1 MRTIYELGPFRL
13 DTEARVLTHDGEATA
28 LGARGVAVLA
38 ALVSRA
44 GHYVEK
50 SVIVEE
56 AWPGVVVEDANLAV
70 QISAIRRALA
80 RVPGSKHWIETLTR
94 RGYRFAG
101 PVARRPEPAETT
113 SMDIGHPGVASV
125 RGVASARVASQHPN
139 NVPARVSSFVG
150 RAPEI
155 DEVKRLLERN
165 RLVTLVGIGGV
176 GKTRVAL
183 QVAGEVIE
191 RYPDGVWVVELASI
205 SDPALV
211 PISVAQIL
219 GVQEEIGE
227 PLIRTVCRHARARR
241 LLLVLDTCE
250 HVIAAAAPVVAALL
264 AEAPNA
270 HVLATSREALNV
282 DGEQQVPLQPLS
294 LPRGDDGLDDL
305 AGAEAVQLF
314 VERAKLQQPGFALT
328 ADVAAPVAA
337 ICSRL
342 EGIPLAIEL
351 AAARVSSLSI
361 EEIGRRLDDRFGL
374 LAAGPRGTPPRQKTL
389 RSALDWSYD
398 LLAEEEQRA
407 LRRLAVFAGGFTLEA
422 ACRIVGDATR
432 NDATVLDLLARLV
445 ARSLVLADTT
455 ETGTRYR
462 LLDTMREYCME
473 KLDAARERPLA
484 SARHARYL
492 RGHFEDA
499 LKDWLSGPD
508 RRWDAAYMRERDN
521 VRAALDWAFSSHGDA
536 DLGIALAAHAGPA
549 WLWWSLRSEGLARI
563 ELALTRCGP
572 RTPLR
577 IRGRLWLW
585 LGVLHQ
591 FSDPAKWVRALRR
604 AVVLHR
610 QAGDAFGTGYAL
622 MRLGGALAR
631 TGRLDL
637 ARRALDD
644 AGPLLARS
652 PVPAAMA
659 PYFHAAGFVRKLAGD
674 LPGARKH
681 YEKSLSLYRAAGL
694 ARDAAQLC
702 GNLADI
708 NWALGE
714 LDAAATAFREAIAL
728 MRGSN
733 MGTKLVLGVNLTNL
747 AGVLIERGNFEEALI
762 AAREGL
768 GLRQASGYA
777 WGALDHL
784 ALRAALVGR
793 SVDAAL
799 LAGYVDGV
807 FALRGVVRQANEA
820 RARASLDRVLT
831 DELRADDRAR
841 LMSEGATMNE
851 NDACKLALSS

>member
-1 MRTIYELGPFRL
+1 
-13 DTEARVLTHDGEATA
+13 
-28 LGARGVAVLA
+28 
-38 ALVSRA
+38 
-44 GHYVEK
+44 
-50 SVIVEE
+50 
-56 AWPGVVVEDANLAV
+56 
-70 QISAIRRALA
+70 
-80 RVPGSKHWIETLTR
+80 
-94 RGYRFAG
+94 
-101 PVARRPEPAETT
+101 
-113 SMDIGHPGVASV
+113 
-125 RGVASARVASQHPN
+125 
-139 NVPARVSSFVG
+139 
-150 RAPEI
+150 
-155 DEVKRLLERN
+155 
-165 RLVTLVGIGGV
+165 
-176 GKTRVAL
+176 
-183 QVAGEVIE
+183 
-191 RYPDGVWVVELASI
+191 
-205 SDPALV
+205 
-211 PISVAQIL
+211 
-219 GVQEEIGE
+219 
-227 PLIRTVCRHARARR
+227 
-241 LLLVLDTCE
+241 
-250 HVIAAAAPVVAALL
+250 
-264 AEAPNA
+264 
-270 HVLATSREALNV
+270 
-282 DGEQQVPLQPLS
+282 
-294 LPRGDDGLDDL
+294 
-305 AGAEAVQLF
+305 
-314 VERAKLQQPGFALT
+314 
-328 ADVAAPVAA
+328 
-337 ICSRL
+337 
-342 EGIPLAIEL
+342 
-351 AAARVSSLSI
+351 
-361 EEIGRRLDDRFGL
+361 
-374 LAAGPRGTPPRQKTL
+374 
-389 RSALDWSYD
+389 
-398 LLAEEEQRA
+398 
-407 LRRLAVFAGGFTLEA
+407 
-422 ACRIVGDATR
+422 
-432 NDATVLDLLARLV
+432 
-445 ARSLVLADTT
+445 
-455 ETGTRYR
+455 
-462 LLDTMREYCME
+462 
-473 KLDAARERPLA
+473 
-484 SARHARYL
+484 
-492 RGHFEDA
+492 
-499 LKDWLSGPD
+499 
-508 RRWDAAYMRERDN
+508 
-521 VRAALDWAFSSHGDA
+521 
-536 DLGIALAAHAGPA
+536 
-549 WLWWSLRSEGLARI
+549 
-563 ELALTRCGP
+563 
-572 RTPLR
+572 
-577 IRGRLWLW
+577 
-585 LGVLHQ
+585 VLHQ

-681 YEKSLSLYRAAGL
+681 YEKGLSLYRAAGL

-747 AGVLIERGNFEEALI
+747 AGVLIERGDFEEALI